1 MAGYVPHHRLQRGD
15 IRSVLGKG
23 GGRGTRSVA
32 SYDEDTTTM
41 GVEAARL
48 ALKGAGGRT
57 PDRLWFATSA
67 PAYLD
72 KTNATTVHA
81 ALRLD
86 DDVLAMDAGGAV
98 RSGIG
103 ALRSALESTGT
114 TLVVSADLRSG
125 RPSSAEETSG
135 GDAAAAALVGE
146 GDDATVVAE
155 YLGGASVTDEF
166 VERWRSPGDRHTR
179 MWEDRFGES
188 VYPDLGRRAW
198 DAALKAAAL
207 EASAV
212 AKVAVHSQNAR
223 VAGRLAKVLGEV
235 QVVDDLT
242 ATVGNSATAHPG
254 LLLAALVEGA
264 EPGEVL
270 ALVSLVDGA
279 DVLLFRATDAIG
291 SPVRP
296 VTDQVAAAVD
306 LPYATF
312 LAWRGEL
319 ELEPPNRPEPGR
331 PSTAV
336 AHRTKDWKFGFEGT
350 RDRESGALHL
360 PPARVSFSNAHV
372 DDMDPAPMADV
383 EATIATYTVDR
394 MAYSPSPP
402 IIFGILDFDGG
413 GRFPCE
419 LTDCDE
425 GDLAIGGRVEMTF
438 RVLGTQDGIH
448 NYFWKARPLGRASGE
463 AAGADQAPS
472 KQSTE
477 AKGGS

>member
-15 IRSVLGKG
+15 VRGVLGKG
-23 GGRGTRSVA
+23 GGKGTRSVA

-41 GVEAARL
+41 GVEAGRL
-48 ALKGAGGRT
+48 ALKGA
-57 PDRLWFATSA
+57 PDASVDRLWFATSA

-86 DDVLAMDAGGAV
+86 SGVLAMDAGGAI

-103 ALRSALESTGT
+103 ALRSALESAGT

-125 RPSSAEETSG
+125 RPSSAEEVSG

-146 GDDATVVAE
+146 GDVIAE

-166 VERWRSPGDRHTR
+166 VERWKAPGDRHTR
-179 MWEDRFGES
+179 SWEDRFGES
-188 VYPDLGRRAW
+188 VYPDLGRQAW
-198 DAALKAAAL
+198 EAALKAASL
-207 EASAV
+207 EADAV
-212 AKVAVHSQNAR
+212 SKVAVHSQNAR
-223 VAGRLAKVLGEV
+223 AAGRMAKSLGGV
-235 QVVDDLT
+235 QVVDDLG
-242 ATVGNSATAHPG
+242 ATVGNTATAHVG
-254 LLLAALVEGA
+254 LLLAAMVEQA

-279 DVLLFRATDAIG
+279 DVLLFRATDKVTGAA
-291 SPVRP
+291 VRP
-296 VTDQVAAAVD
+296 VADQVAAAVD

-319 ELEPPNRPEPGR
+319 ELEPPNRPTPAR
-331 PSTAV
+331 PSSAV
-336 AHRTKDWKFGFEGT
+336 AHRTEDWKFGFVGS

-360 PPARVSFSNAHV
+360 PPARVSFTNARQ

-383 EATIATYTVDR
+383 EATVATFTVDR

-402 IIFGILDFDGG
+402 TIFAILDFDGG

-419 LTDCDE
+419 LTDCGEDDVHI
-425 GDLAIGGRVEMTF
+425 GDRTEMTF

-448 NYFWKARPLGRASGE
+448 NYFWKARLLPG
-463 AAGADQAPS
+463 
-472 KQSTE
+472 QSME
-477 AKGGS
+477 G

>member
-15 IRSVLGKG
+15 IRGVLGKG
-23 GGRGTRSVA
+23 GGKGTRSVA

-41 GVEAARL
+41 AVEAGRL
-48 ALKGAGGRT
+48 ALKGAPDAT
-57 PDRLWFATSA
+57 VDRLWFATSV

-86 DDVLAMDAGGAV
+86 SGVLAMDAGGAI

-103 ALRSALESTGT
+103 ALRSALESEGT

-125 RPSSAEETSG
+125 RPSSAEEVSG
-135 GDAAAAALVGE
+135 GDGAAAVLVGE
-146 GDDATVVAE
+146 GEVIAE

-166 VERWRSPGDRHTR
+166 VERWKAPGDRHTR
-179 MWEDRFGES
+179 SWEDRFGES
-188 VYPDLGRRAW
+188 VYPDLGRQAW
-198 DAALKAAAL
+198 EAALKAASL
-207 EASAV
+207 EADAV
-212 AKVAVHSQNAR
+212 TKVVVHSQNAR
-223 VAGRLAKVLGEV
+223 AAGRLAKALGGV
-235 QVVDDLT
+235 QIIDDLG
-242 ATVGNSATAHPG
+242 ATVGNTATAHAG
-254 LLLAALVEGA
+254 LLLAAMVDQA

-279 DVLLFRATDAIG
+279 DVLLFRVTEAVTGAA
-291 SPVRP
+291 VRP
-296 VTDQVAAAVD
+296 VADQVAAAAD

-312 LAWRGEL
+312 LAWRGEIT
-319 ELEPPNRPEPGR
+319 LEPPNRPEPAR
-331 PSTAV
+331 PSSAV
-336 AHRTKDWKFGFEGT
+336 AHRTEDWKFGFEGS

-360 PPARVSFSNAHV
+360 PPARVSFTNANQ

-383 EATIATYTVDR
+383 EATVATFTVDR

-402 IIFGILDFDGG
+402 TIFAILDFDGG

-425 GDLAIGGRVEMTF
+425 DEVAIGDRTEMTF

-448 NYFWKARPLGRASGE
+448 NYFWKARLLP
-463 AAGADQAPS
+463 
-472 KQSTE
+472 
-477 AKGGS
+477 KGG

>member
-1 MAGYVPHHRLQRGD
+1 MRGLLSVAGFVPHHRLQRGD
-15 IRSVLGKG
+15 IRGVLGKG
-23 GGRGTRSVA
+23 GGKGTRSVA

-41 GVEAARL
+41 AVEAGRL
-48 ALKGAGGRT
+48 ALKGAPDAT
-57 PDRLWFATSA
+57 VDRLWFATSV

-86 DDVLAMDAGGAV
+86 SGVLAMDAGGAI

-103 ALRSALESTGT
+103 ALRSALESEGT

-125 RPSSAEETSG
+125 RPSSAEEVSG
-135 GDAAAAALVGE
+135 GDGAAAVLVGE
-146 GDDATVVAE
+146 GEVIAE

-166 VERWRSPGDRHTR
+166 VERWKAPGDRHTR
-179 MWEDRFGES
+179 SWEDRFGES
-188 VYPDLGRRAW
+188 VYPDLGRQAW
-198 DAALKAAAL
+198 EAALKAASL
-207 EASAV
+207 EADAV
-212 AKVAVHSQNAR
+212 TKVVVHSQNAR
-223 VAGRLAKVLGEV
+223 AAGRLAKALGGV
-235 QVVDDLT
+235 QIIDDLG
-242 ATVGNSATAHPG
+242 ATVGNSATAHAG
-254 LLLAALVEGA
+254 LLLAAMVDQA

-279 DVLLFRATDAIG
+279 DVLLFRVTGAVTGAA
-291 SPVRP
+291 VRP
-296 VTDQVAAAVD
+296 VADQVAAAAD

-312 LAWRGEL
+312 LAWRGEIT
-319 ELEPPNRPEPGR
+319 LEPPNRPEPAR
-331 PSTAV
+331 PSSAV
-336 AHRTKDWKFGFEGT
+336 AHRTEDWKFGFEGS

-360 PPARVSFSNAHV
+360 PPARVSFTNANQ

-383 EATIATYTVDR
+383 EATVATFTVDR

-402 IIFGILDFDGG
+402 TIFAILDFDGG

-425 GDLAIGGRVEMTF
+425 DEVAIGDRTEMTF

-448 NYFWKARPLGRASGE
+448 NYFWKARLLP
-463 AAGADQAPS
+463 
-472 KQSTE
+472 
-477 AKGGS
+477 KGG

>member
-15 IRSVLGKG
+15 VRGVLGKG
-23 GGRGTRSVA
+23 GGKGTRSVA

-41 GVEAARL
+41 GVEAGRL
-48 ALKGAGGRT
+48 ALKGA
-57 PDRLWFATSA
+57 PDASVDRLWFATSA

-86 DDVLAMDAGGAV
+86 SGVLAMDAGGAI

-103 ALRSALESTGT
+103 ALRSALESDGT

-125 RPSSAEETSG
+125 RPSSAEEVSG
-135 GDAAAAALVGE
+135 GDGAAAAVVGE
-146 GDDATVVAE
+146 GDVIAE

-166 VERWRSPGDRHTR
+166 VERWKAPGDRHTR
-179 MWEDRFGES
+179 SWEDRFGES
-188 VYPDLGRRAW
+188 VYPDLGRQAW
-198 DAALKAAAL
+198 EAALKAASL
-207 EASAV
+207 EADAV

-223 VAGRLAKVLGEV
+223 AAGRMAKSLGGV
-235 QVVDDLT
+235 QVVDDLS
-242 ATVGNSATAHPG
+242 ATVGNTATAHVG
-254 LLLAALVEGA
+254 LLLAAMVEQA

-279 DVLLFRATDAIG
+279 DVLLFRATDKVTGAA
-291 SPVRP
+291 VRP
-296 VTDQVAAAVD
+296 VADQVAAAVD

-312 LAWRGEL
+312 LAWRGEI
-319 ELEPPNRPEPGR
+319 ELEPPNRPTPPR
-331 PSTAV
+331 PSSAV
-336 AHRTKDWKFGFEGT
+336 AHRTEDWKFGFVGS

-360 PPARVSFSNAHV
+360 PPARVSFTNAHQ

-383 EATIATYTVDR
+383 EATIATFTVDR

-402 IIFGILDFDGG
+402 VIFAILDFDGG

-425 GDLAIGGRVEMTF
+425 ADLHIGDRTEMTF

-448 NYFWKARPLGRASGE
+448 NYFWKARLLPG
-463 AAGADQAPS
+463 
-472 KQSTE
+472 QSTE
-477 AKGGS
+477 G

>member
-15 IRSVLGKG
+15 IRGVLGKG
-23 GGRGTRSVA
+23 GGKGTRSVA

-41 GVEAARL
+41 GVEAGRL
-48 ALKGAGGRT
+48 ALKGA
-57 PDRLWFATSA
+57 PDASVDRLWFATSA

-86 DDVLAMDAGGAV
+86 SGVLAMDAGGAI

-103 ALRSALESTGT
+103 ALRSALESDGT

-125 RPSSAEETSG
+125 RPSSAEEVSG
-135 GDAAAAALVGE
+135 GDGAAAAVVGE
-146 GDDATVVAE
+146 GDVIAE

-166 VERWRSPGDRHTR
+166 VERWKSPGDRHTR
-179 MWEDRFGES
+179 SWEDRFGES
-188 VYPDLGRRAW
+188 VYPDLGRQAW
-198 DAALKAAAL
+198 EAALKAASL
-207 EASAV
+207 EADAV

-223 VAGRLAKVLGEV
+223 AAGRMAKSLGGV
-235 QVVDDLT
+235 QVVDDLS
-242 ATVGNSATAHPG
+242 ATVGNTATAHVG
-254 LLLAALVEGA
+254 LLLAAMVEQA

-279 DVLLFRATDAIG
+279 DVLLFRATDAITG
-291 SPVRP
+291 AAVRP
-296 VTDQVAAAVD
+296 VADQVAAAAD

-312 LAWRGEL
+312 LAWRGEI
-319 ELEPPNRPEPGR
+319 ELEPPNRPTPAR
-331 PSTAV
+331 PSSAV
-336 AHRTKDWKFGFEGT
+336 AHRTEDWKFGFVGS

-360 PPARVSFSNAHV
+360 PPARVSFTNAHQ

-383 EATIATYTVDR
+383 EATIATFTVDR

-402 IIFGILDFDGG
+402 VIFAILDFDGG

-419 LTDCDE
+419 LTDCAE
-425 GDLAIGGRVEMTF
+425 GDLHIGDRTEMTF

-448 NYFWKARPLGRASGE
+448 NYFWKARLLPG
-463 AAGADQAPS
+463 
-472 KQSTE
+472 QSTE
-477 AKGGS
+477 G